1 MNQYFPTKPSF
12 RHYFICSSLSSLS
25 IVIELIA
32 PSLLCINKL
41 DLYRGTCKLITAFA
55 FVQLLSGVWLC
66 STPGVPVL
74 HYLPEFAQTH
84 VHWVNDVIQ
93 QSHPLSSPSPPVLNL
108 SQHQGLFQWATS
120 LYQVAKV
127 LELQH
132 QYFQWIF
139 RVDFLWDWLVWSP
152 CCLRDSKESSA
163 PQFENINSLA
173 LSLLYSP
180 TFTSVI

>member
-1 MNQYFPTKPSF
+1 M
-12 RHYFICSSLSSLS
+12 L
-25 IVIELIA
+25 
-32 PSLLCINKL
+32 
-41 DLYRGTCKLITAFA
+41 FA
-55 FVQLLSGVWLC
+55 QLLSGVWLC

-120 LYQVAKV
+120 LYQMAKV
-127 LELQH
+127 LEL

-152 CCLRDSKESSA
+152 CRSRDSQESLSVLSHLYGSTLTSTHDYRKNHSFDSKDLCRQNYISA
-163 PQFENINSLA
+163 F
-173 LSLLYSP
+173 
-180 TFTSVI
+180 

>member
-1 MNQYFPTKPSF
+1 MNQYFPTKPLF
-12 RHYFICSSLSSLS
+12 RHYFIHSSLSSLS

-32 PSLLCINKL
+32 PILLCINKL
-41 DLYRGTCKLITAFA
+41 NLYRGTCKLIIVLAI
-55 FVQLLSGVWLC
+55 VQLLSRVWLC

-93 QSHPLSSPSPPVLNL
+93 QSDPLSSPSPLALNL
-108 SQHQGLFQWATS
+108 SQHQSLFQWVNS

-139 RVDFLWDWLVWSP
+139 RVDFL
-152 CCLRDSKESSA
+152 
-163 PQFENINSLA
+163 
-173 LSLLYSP
+173 
-180 TFTSVI
+180 

>member
-12 RHYFICSSLSSLS
+12 RHYFNHSSLSILS

-32 PSLLCINKL
+32 PILLCINKL
-41 DLYRGTCKLITAFA
+41 DLYRSTCKLIIVLPI
-55 FVQLLSGVWLC
+55 VQLLSRVWLC

-93 QSHPLSSPSPPVLNL
+93 QSDPLSSPSPLALNL
-108 SQHQGLFQWATS
+108 SQHQSLFQWVNS

-139 RVDFLWDWLVWSP
+139 RVDFL
-152 CCLRDSKESSA
+152 
-163 PQFENINSLA
+163 
-173 LSLLYSP
+173 
-180 TFTSVI
+180 